1 MAATT
6 PRSHERVELCAPF
19 ASVLDE
25 FVAWLRDERRNSQ
38 HTVRAY
44 RGDVEALLRHVQGRG
59 IERVD
64 QVRLRDLRG
73 WLASMQADGASAATL
88 QRRSGSVRVFF
99 GWARREEL
107 VETDPSATLRS
118 PKVPRRLPPDVSA
131 SDLDV
136 LFAAVQARVAEEEG
150 PLAARDQAILEVL
163 YASGIRVQE
172 LCGLDLGHLDL
183 GRGTV
188 RVLGKGDKERVVP
201 IGAPAITAVE
211 QWMARRPEL
220 VRAQD
225 PTPKALF
232 LGARGARIDPRVV
245 RRVVH
250 AALNAVPQAPDMG
263 PHGLRHAM
271 ATHLLEGGADLRT
284 VQEVLGHTSLATTQ
298 IYTHVSNERLRSVFE
313 QSHPRA

>member
-6 PRSHERVELCAPF
+6 PRSHEPVQLSATF
-19 ASVLDE
+19 AAVLNE
-25 FVAWLRDERRNSQ
+25 FVAWLRDERHNSQ

-44 RGDVEALLRHVQGRG
+44 RGDVEALLLHVQRRG
-59 IERVD
+59 IA
-64 QVRLRDLRG
+64 QVEQIRLRDLRG
-73 WLASMQADGASAATL
+73 WLAAMQADGASAATL

-107 VETDPSATLRS
+107 VETDPAATLRS
-118 PKVPRRLPPDVSA
+118 PKVPRLLPPDVTTA
-131 SDLDV
+131 DLDE
-136 LFAAVQARVAEEEG
+136 LFVAVQARVAEEDG
-150 PLAARDQAILEVL
+150 PLATRDQAILEVL

-172 LCGLDLGHLDL
+172 LCGLDLGHVDL
-183 GRGTV
+183 ARGTV
-188 RVLGKGDKERVVP
+188 RVLGKGNKERVVP
-201 IGAPAITAVE
+201 IGAPAVTALE
-211 QWMARRPEL
+211 QWIARRGEL
-220 VRAQD
+220 LRKDGPVTEAV
-225 PTPKALF
+225 F

-250 AALNAVPQAPDMG
+250 AALDAVPQAPDLG

-298 IYTHVSNERLRSVFE
+298 IYTHVSTERLRSAFE
-313 QSHPRA
+313 QAHPRA